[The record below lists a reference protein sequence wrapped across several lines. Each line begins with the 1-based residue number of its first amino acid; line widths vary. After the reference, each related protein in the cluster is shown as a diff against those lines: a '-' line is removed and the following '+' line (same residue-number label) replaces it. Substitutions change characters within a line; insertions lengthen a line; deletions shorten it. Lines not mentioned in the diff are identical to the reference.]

1 MKKIINSLAFL
12 SLLFTFSS
20 CVKNDIVALTNQG
33 STFIKF
39 LEAPENNLFFSPFTD
54 VKSVDMFSI
63 RKDPSSKEELNK
75 ATTITL
81 TSVPTYIE
89 RYNDENGTSF
99 DVLPDSLYTLDN
111 AFVKSGD
118 KYTYTFAAGK
128 FAKEF
133 TIQLNGAKWDI
144 SHTYAV
150 AFALSDVS
158 GKKISGSD
166 TIIAT
171 VSVKNKYDGIYT
183 VTGTFSDAAN
193 AAFVGAYPL
202 QWELHT
208 SGPTQCV
215 VYDNVELGFPGY
227 YFNAGGTFSYYGS
240 FGLIVNFDP
249 TTDKI
254 VSVENYYGQPAGNT
268 RSAEL
273 DPSGINAY
281 DASTQTINIKYF
293 MKQPSIVKTPPYI
306 RGSFNEVWKYKG
318 PR

>member
-1 MKKIINSLAFL
+1 L
-12 SLLFTFSS
+12 
-20 CVKNDIVALTNQG
+20 
-33 STFIKF
+33 

-54 VKSVDMFSI
+54 VKSVDLFSI

-81 TSVPTYIE
+81 LSVPAYID
-89 RYNDENGTSF
+89 RYNDANGTSF
-99 DVLPDSLYTLDN
+99 EVLPDSLYTLDN
-111 AFVKSGD
+111 AFIKNGD
-118 KYTYTFAAGK
+118 KYTYTFASGK

-133 TIQLNGAKWDI
+133 TIKLSGAKWDI

-158 GKKISGSD
+158 GKKISSGAD

-183 VTGTFSDAAN
+183 VTGTFSDASN

-202 QWELHT
+202 VWELHT

-227 YFNAGGTFSYYGS
+227 LFNTGTGLSYFGS

-249 TTDKI
+249 ATDKI
-254 VSVENYYGQPAGNT
+254 VSVENYYGQPAANT

-281 DASTQTINIKYF
+281 DAATQTVNIKYF
-293 MKQPSIVKTPPYI
+293 MKQPRVITAAPNI
-306 RGSFNEVWKYKG
+306 RCFFNEVWKYKG